1 MLDPPLIPTE
11 FVIKYI
17 REMMI
22 NFVKKK
28 NLSVALAQAAWGQNP
43 SHPRRNPPHPPPRH
57 LTATG
62 KVVAGKA
69 TPTKLLLCMGDE
81 VACVG
86 YGDRRPEWFGA
97 ADPSRWRLDLA
108 SPQPDQERTTPDGG
122 GPVEVRGHAR
132 KGVHDEKAPCEESM
146 VMDGTTRRAEMDG
159 VGDGCT
165 TRPAARRGQRRRQH
179 GGHRDLRS

>member
-1 MLDPPLIPTE
+1 MSHSHRRLGGKTLATRAATPLT
-11 FVIKYI
+11 
-17 REMMI
+17 
-22 NFVKKK
+22 
-28 NLSVALAQAAWGQNP
+28 
-43 SHPRRNPPHPPPRH
+43 PPPPSSPYCHRE
-57 LTATG
+57 G
-62 KVVAGKA
+62 GGGESNPDEA
-69 TPTKLLLCMGDE
+69 TPMHGRRGGMRR
-81 VACVG
+81 V
-86 YGDRRPEWFGA
+86 RRPA
-97 ADPSRWRLDLA
+97 AGVVWRSGSIPLEARSGLPAARSRED
-108 SPQPDQERTTPDGG
+108 DPDGG

>member
-1 MLDPPLIPTE
+1 MSHSHRRLGGKTLATRAATPLT
-11 FVIKYI
+11 
-17 REMMI
+17 
-22 NFVKKK
+22 
-28 NLSVALAQAAWGQNP
+28 
-43 SHPRRNPPHPPPRH
+43 PPPRH

-108 SPQPDQERTTPDGG
+108 SPQPDQERTTLMA
-122 GPVEVRGHAR
+122 VVR
-132 KGVHDEKAPCEESM
+132 
-146 VMDGTTRRAEMDG
+146 
-159 VGDGCT
+159 
-165 TRPAARRGQRRRQH
+165 
-179 GGHRDLRS
+179 

>member
-43 SHPRRNPPHPPPRH
+43 SHPRRNPPHPPPSSPYCHRE
-57 LTATG
+57 G
-62 KVVAGKA
+62 GGGESNPDEA
-69 TPTKLLLCMGDE
+69 TPMHGRRGGMRR
-81 VACVG
+81 V
-86 YGDRRPEWFGA
+86 RRPA
-97 ADPSRWRLDLA
+97 AGVVWRSGSIPLEARSGLPAARSRED
-108 SPQPDQERTTPDGG
+108 DPDGG